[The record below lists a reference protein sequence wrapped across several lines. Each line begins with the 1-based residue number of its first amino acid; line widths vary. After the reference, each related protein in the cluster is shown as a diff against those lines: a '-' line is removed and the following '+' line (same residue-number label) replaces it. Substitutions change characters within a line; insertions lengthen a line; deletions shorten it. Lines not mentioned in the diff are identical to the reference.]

1 MSNEP
6 GIDQPE
12 IDVAPGVGAGTGV
25 ETTAPSFDELVK
37 LVTDKV
43 YAMMLEDLR
52 IENERRRTSHRRL

>member
-1 MSNEP
+1 MSIEP

-12 IDVAPGVGAGTGV
+12 IVDAPDVGAGTGG
-25 ETTAPSFDELVK
+25 ETTGPSFDKLVK

-52 IENERRRTSHRRL
+52 IENERRRTSHWR